1 MKREVALNKSV
12 REAAKYGTRR
22 AYNLAHDYV
31 KFADGDVEEDLFSFR
46 KFENYWDY
54 NDITTWKV
62 IKRHLAEVQPGKVLD
77 IGCGAGSWS
86 LRIAHDFPEV
96 KVVGIDY
103 SSGQIDRALELMHIH
118 DFDYRVEFHVADAT
132 ALPFGD
138 NEFDVSICLHDVLN
152 HVPDYRK
159 AVKET
164 MRVTSKLNITS
175 VHGLYG
181 PPTFF
186 LRSKESITTYEK
198 DGNIVRFGD
207 EDGEDYEVYFR
218 RFSCGE
224 LKEGFADYGEVIDCL
239 GIDIF
244 CYKSFDGH
252 EMDYASVFPHFD
264 QLERSCRRELPFI
277 DFAKHIM
284 IVSRPLDGSG
294 KKL

>member
-1 MKREVALNKSV
+1 MAREVALDKSV
-12 REAAKYGTRR
+12 REAAKDHTKR
-22 AYNLAHDYV
+22 AYDLAHDYV

-62 IKRHLAEVQPGKVLD
+62 IKRHLAEIQPREVLD

-86 LRIAHDFPEV
+86 LRIAHDLPEV

-103 SSGQIDRALELMHIH
+103 SPGQINRALELMQTHNLEH
-118 DFDYRVEFHVADAT
+118 RVEFHVADAT

-159 AVKET
+159 AVKEI

-186 LRSKESITTYEK
+186 IRSKEDITAYEK
-198 DGNIVRFGD
+198 DGNIVRFED
-207 EDGEDYEVYFR
+207 EDGGEYEVYFK
-218 RFSCGE
+218 RFSSGE
-224 LKEGFADYGEVIDCL
+224 LKEGFAEHSEIIDCL

-252 EMDYASVFPHFD
+252 KMDYTSVFPHFD
-264 QLERSCRRELPFI
+264 QLEQSCCRELPFM

-284 IVSRPLDGSG
+284 IVSRPVDRSG
-294 KKL
+294 KNL